1 MSVWPTKKQSRILGL
16 VCLLIGAMLGLWGY
30 RLFVPSVAQ
39 LRRNCLQAAAAD
51 EWNSV
56 ELNARRWTHI
66 APGSGEP
73 WMQLGNALARQRKFQ
88 AAQECFRNVPEGSPE
103 AEEAAISEIDL
114 LFGPLNSPTK
124 AAIVCEEVLG
134 QNPQSRIG
142 RQRLIFFLAM
152 TLQRTELMRQI
163 RAAIEQES
171 EPIEAYVYLFMV
183 DSLMFSNGIE
193 TNSRWL
199 RGEPESELFEVA
211 QVIFVAE
218 TLDFSISLD
227 DLAAA
232 QAARRDAARKES
244 VMKKLLAKYP
254 HNAELLAY
262 IIRKRIESGDVP
274 GVVELLAQSTVDCET
289 DPRFWRFK
297 GWVHKQRQEL
307 AECRA
312 SCRRAI
318 ELNPLDWVTR
328 YMLSD
333 VLQQH
338 ERFDE
343 VKVLREI
350 SVRGRNLQNSLRNAP
365 SAREVPPK
373 LLLEL
378 ADYAESCGD
387 EQVSRALRKRIP
399 NDQGR

>member
-1 MSVWPTKKQSRILGL
+1 MSVWTTKKTWRIPGL
-16 VCLLIGAMLGLWGY
+16 VCLLVGALGGWWGY
-30 RLFVPSVAQ
+30 GLFFPSETH
-39 LRRNCLQAAAAD
+39 LRQKCLRAEEAH
-51 EWNSV
+51 EWNALK
-56 ELNARRWTHI
+56 LNARRWTQV
-66 APGSGEP
+66 APRSGEA
-73 WMQLGNALARQRKFQ
+73 WMQLGKSLARQRDFK
-88 AAQECFRNVPEGSPE
+88 AAQECFRNVPEASPE
-103 AEEAAISEIDL
+103 FEEAAIAEIDL
-114 LFGPLNSPTK
+114 LFGPLNSPTE

-134 QNPQSRIG
+134 QHSQSRIG

-163 RAAIEQES
+163 RAAIAQDS
-171 EPIEAYVYLFMV
+171 EPLEAYVYLFMV
-183 DSLMFSNGIE
+183 DSLVFSNGIE

-199 RGEPESELFEVA
+199 RGEPESEVFEVA
-211 QVIFVAE
+211 QAIFVAE

-232 QAARRDAARKES
+232 QAARRDAARKDS
-244 VMKKLLAKYP
+244 VMKKLLTKYP
-254 HNAELLAY
+254 QNAELLAY
-262 IIRKRIESGDVP
+262 AIRKRMESGDLPEVI
-274 GVVELLAQSTVDCET
+274 ELLAHSTVDCEA

-307 AECRA
+307 AECQA

-333 VLQQH
+333 VLQQD

-350 SVRGRNLQNSLRNAP
+350 SVQGRNLQNSLRNAP

-387 EQVSRALRKRIP
+387 EQVSEALRKRIP
-399 NDQGR
+399 NDRGR

>member
-1 MSVWPTKKQSRILGL
+1 MSVWTTKKQSQILVL
-16 VCLLIGAMLGLWGY
+16 VCLFLAAMLGLLGY

-39 LRRNCLQAAAAD
+39 LRRNCLQAAAAG
-51 EWNSV
+51 EWKSV
-56 ELNARRWTHI
+56 ELDARRWTHI

-73 WMQLGNALARQRKFQ
+73 WMQLGNALSRQRKFQ

-103 AEEAAISEIDL
+103 AEEAAISAIDL

-134 QNPQSRIG
+134 QHPRSSIG
-142 RQRLIFFLAM
+142 RQRLLFFLAM

-171 EPIEAYVYLFMV
+171 EPIEAYVYLFML

-211 QVIFVAE
+211 QAIFIAE

-232 QAARRDAARKES
+232 HAARRDAARKES
-244 VMKKLLAKYP
+244 VMKKLMAKYP

-262 IIRKRIESGDVP
+262 NIRKRIERGDVP

-307 AECRA
+307 AECQA

-333 VLQQH
+333 VLQQD
-338 ERFDE
+338 ERVDE

-350 SVRGRNLQNSLRNAP
+350 SFRGRNLQNSLRNAP

-387 EQVSRALRKRIP
+387 EKVSLALRKRIP
-399 NDQGR
+399 NE